1 MELLRKL
8 KKSEQGSITIFVLSS
23 LLVVLL
29 TMIVIYGSMTNKLSS
44 QAEQIRKIQEEYKQD
59 DSMMDQLYEQNY
71 DIIDELQIGDTVTYT
86 PTGTYNWQAEYY
98 SPSMISGTDD
108 VMLDSSKEEYKIS
121 TWRVLDIDK
130 ENKQVTLVPTSPTI
144 GKVLLQYAQGY
155 NNGVKLL
162 NDACSSLYGNS
173 AKGIKA
179 KSINIEDIEK
189 YMTPEAL
196 ANAHEYTNV
205 IKYGQQVAMPYTF
218 NESYPTIYEKEN
230 LSVIDEKKNVNG
242 LLISEQIELIGK
254 TDDGAYDG
262 KKTATSIQPYQTYWE
277 KDKNFMQTAFKKTVN
292 GINYY
297 DLIIPKGLN
306 TTYWIA
312 SRAINTY
319 TDYFEFSIRAVYEG
333 NVSARYMYYAHDKK
347 ISFSQGK
354 FSIFPVVSLN
364 YSHIIKDAS
373 NGYVVK

>member
-1 MELLRKL
+1 MELLKKF
-8 KKSEQGSITIFVLSS
+8 KKSEQGSVTIFVLSS

-29 TMIVIYGSMTNKLSS
+29 TMIVIYGNMTNKLSS

-86 PTGTYNWQAEYY
+86 PTGTYNWQAVYY
-98 SPSMISGTDD
+98 SPATTSEND

-121 TWRVLDIDK
+121 KWRVLDIDK
-130 ENKQVTLVPTSPTI
+130 ENKQVTLVPTSPTV
-144 GKVLLQYAQGY
+144 GKVLLQFAQGY

-162 NDACSSLYGNS
+162 NDACSSLYGNG
-173 AKGIKA
+173 AKGITA
-179 KSINIEDIEK
+179 RSMNIEDIEK

-196 ANAHEYTNV
+196 ASAHEYMNV
-205 IKYGQQVAMPYTF
+205 IKYGHQVAMPYTF

-254 TDDGAYDG
+254 TDYEAYNG
-262 KKTATSIQPYQTYWE
+262 TKNATTIQPYQTYWE
-277 KDKNFMQTAFKKTVN
+277 KDKNFMQTAFKKTIN

-333 NVSARYMYYAHDKK
+333 NVSARYMYYAHDKTVA
-347 ISFSQGK
+347 FSEGK

-364 YSHIIKDAS
+364 SSDITKDTT